1 MFLRYKRRYAESL
14 VYNGDMIIMGGYNNQ
29 QGWLNSVEK
38 VSSSGEISELP
49 DWKLPRKIFD
59 LCAVQMD
66 NGKIMVIGGNNLI
79 YQSKAYVTNIS
90 TNVLLCRQ

>member
-1 MFLRYKRRYAESL
+1 MNSVLVVKNWKTEKIINFVLRYKRRYAESL

-59 LCAVQMD
+59 HCAVQMD
-66 NGKIMVIGGNNLI
+66 NGKIMVIGGNNLSI
-79 YQSKAYVTNIS
+79 
-90 TNVLLCRQ
+90 